1 MLDHHC
7 ISHLESAIEGHRYQ
21 VLRLPLTKK
30 ETTRIVSGAKYKVPQ
45 KGQALTLESWR
56 ILSN

>member
-30 ETTRIVSGAKYKVPQ
+30 ETTRTVAGAKCKVPQ
-45 KGQALTLESWR
+45 KGQALTLES
-56 ILSN
+56 